1 MDKKYY
7 IRITG
12 NVFKNKSP
20 IYEEDQIR
28 LDDIFADS
36 PVSLKNGFEN
46 LNIVNPFNSYLTL
59 DNFSKS
65 VNCNNIRAST
75 GVSLNKLLGDF
86 ENVDKSL

>member
-12 NVFKNKSP
+12 NVFKNKKP

-36 PVSLKNGFEN
+36 PVSLKGDFEN

-86 ENVDKSL
+86 ENADKSL

>member
-12 NVFKNKSP
+12 NVFENKHP

-36 PVSLKNGFEN
+36 PVSLKDGFEN

-59 DNFSKS
+59 DNFAKS

-86 ENVDKSL
+86 ENANKSL